1 MNKLSNLSPLHHAL
15 VAPLERWKILKLD
28 DIQQLSGVI
37 EKTSNFYKKIKHLEA
52 HGLIDGSIDPYT
64 HSKYVYFTQKGIED
78 YGLPKNHI
86 ITCATI
92 NHDSLVSDILIQHQR
107 SLVFN
112 SALTEIDLMKDY
124 PMMNHRPD
132 GAFKGHHKKD
142 FLMAVEL
149 EISMKSKNRVEEIF
163 QFYSSS
169 GFFNNVL
176 YIFSSKTVYEKYQQ
190 VLIQL
195 GSKVITS
202 KFLFLYSPNL
212 YRRQFDLVNSEVTWQ
227 GQKTNL
233 KTIFSTVHSQGN
245 ERVIESTAF

>member
-1 MNKLSNLSPLHHAL
+1 MNKLYNLSPLHHEL
-15 VAPLERWKILKLD
+15 IAPLKRWKILKLD
-28 DIQQLSGVI
+28 DIQQISGVL
-37 EKTSNFYKKIKHLEA
+37 EKTSNFYKKIKHLEC
-52 HGLIDGSIDPYT
+52 HRLLEGTIEPYT
-64 HSKYVYFTQKGIED
+64 HSKYVYFTQNGIEH

-86 ITCATI
+86 ITSATI
-92 NHDSLVSDILIQHQR
+92 NHDSLVSDILIQNQR
-107 SLVFN
+107 SLAFKD
-112 SALTEIDLMKDY
+112 ALTEIDLMEHY

-163 QFYSSS
+163 LFYSSS
-169 GFFNNVL
+169 GLFNNVL
-176 YIFSSKTVYEKYQQ
+176 YIFSSKAIYEKYQQ
-190 VLIQL
+190 VLINL
-195 GSKVITS
+195 GPKLETS

-233 KTIFSTVHSQGN
+233 KTIFSTFHSQGN